1 MVFLGN
7 AVCAIESIVAVA
19 ARCIAIQVMMPNITV
34 VTALHCLQ
42 RHSSEQWLHG
52 EHLQYVRLNSDNPTE
67 NLLFKHAVSRSATSG
82 SNYSFQMLSPSLS
95 CSNSV
100 M

>member
-1 MVFLGN
+1 MVFLVN

-19 ARCIAIQVMMPNITV
+19 ARCIAIQVMMPTITV

-67 NLLFKHAVSRSATSG
+67 DLLFKHAVSATSS
-82 SNYSFQMLSPSLS
+82 SNYSFQMLSPSWC

-100 M
+100 L